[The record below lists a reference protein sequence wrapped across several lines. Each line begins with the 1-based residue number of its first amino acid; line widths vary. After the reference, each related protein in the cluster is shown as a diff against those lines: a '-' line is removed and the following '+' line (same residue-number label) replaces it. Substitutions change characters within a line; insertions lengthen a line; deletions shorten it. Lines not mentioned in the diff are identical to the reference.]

1 MSILKRCICGKERYP
16 GKGRRYYK
24 DLCGEHGRMEKREY
38 YVVNDIGWLRDRHP
52 AWERFCGIGACVFA
66 VTEKERV

>member
-1 MSILKRCICGKERYP
+1 
-16 GKGRRYYK
+16 
-24 DLCGEHGRMEKREY
+24 MEKREY